1 MDRGTCAAHMPLL
14 PYVIVQMP
22 NSDLSPCCAV
32 SLLLQSVRAAALANM
47 KQQEEGKKGTDDSS
61 SMQDQQQPADA
72 AAARQSTISSSQ
84 CGTLAAAP
92 AAVSPGGVGSVGRAS
107 GVGLGVGVGVQQ
119 AGGAAA
125 RAAELAKAEAA
136 YRALEAEFKEQLHL
150 A

>member
-1 MDRGTCAAHMPLL
+1 MC
-14 PYVIVQMP
+14 
-22 NSDLSPCCAV
+22 
-32 SLLLQSVRAAALANM
+32 LLLQSVRAAALANM
-47 KQQEEGKKGTDDSS
+47 KQQEEGKKGADDSS
-61 SMQDQQQPADA
+61 SMQDQQQQQPADA

-92 AAVSPGGVGSVGRAS
+92 AAVSAGGVGTVGRVS
-107 GVGLGVGVGVQQ
+107 GVGLGVGVQQ